1 MTAKLLASLMLLTFL
16 SGCSTLGNLFG
27 AKEVEIVTKPVE
39 IEILQPSLPR
49 PIDLANPKWYVVSEA
64 PITNPCK
71 ATIKYDPPKFDDEG
85 VEKLKRPK
93 DCPLDGRENPDW
105 PVGYTYLDRFLDDM
119 KKLNNGEVVFVA
131 MTVGDYQLMSKNTQE
146 LRRYIRELGE
156 VIVYYRN
163 VTIKDEPAQGIA
175 IQKKDSE

>member
-1 MTAKLLASLMLLTFL
+1 MLA
-16 SGCSTLGNLFG
+16 
-27 AKEVEIVTKPVE
+27 
-39 IEILQPSLPR
+39 
-49 PIDLANPKWYVVSEA
+49 
-64 PITNPCK
+64 K

-131 MTVGDYQLMSKNTQE
+131 MTVGDYQLMSKITQE

>member
-1 MTAKLLASLMLLTFL
+1 MTAKLLASLILLTFL
-16 SGCSTLGNLFG
+16 SGCSIFG

-39 IEILQPSLPR
+39 IEILQPTLPR

-64 PITNPCK
+64 PIANPCK
-71 ATIKYDPPKFDDEG
+71 KVFDE
-85 VEKLKRPK
+85 EKQKEVRPK
-93 DCPLDGRENPDW
+93 DCALDERDNPDW
-105 PVGYTYLDRFLDDM
+105 PIGYTYLDRFLDDM